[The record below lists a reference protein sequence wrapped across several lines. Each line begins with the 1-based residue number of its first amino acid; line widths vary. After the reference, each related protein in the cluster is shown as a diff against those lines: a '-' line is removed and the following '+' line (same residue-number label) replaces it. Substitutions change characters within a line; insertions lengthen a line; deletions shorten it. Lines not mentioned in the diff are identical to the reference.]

1 MEIEEEYQ
9 DILLN
14 IEFSIIS
21 IYREAPELIDAE
33 VLTAIDA
40 LVRFYSAQAQGK
52 SPAVPSV
59 RGISKLVMERVMEQ
73 VQLMFEL
80 EKSNLRDAPTPIS
93 FEVVVACLK
102 RIQSSIKFWSKKSGR
117 QGYLSYVN
125 QFIG

>member
-14 IEFSIIS
+14 IELSIIS
-21 IYREAPELIDAE
+21 VYRETPDLIDAE
-33 VLTAIDA
+33 VLSAIDA

-52 SPAVPSV
+52 SPAVPTV

-73 VQLMFEL
+73 IQIMFEVG
-80 EKSNLRDAPTPIS
+80 KSNLRDAPTPIS
-93 FEVVVACLK
+93 LEVMVACLR

-117 QGYLSYVN
+117 QGYLSYVD